1 MKTAISG
8 ALFLARKDVAYLLRM
23 REAVMWVFVMPIV
36 FFYFIGSITKNYGG
50 GPEQKDPIIVN
61 LPADAGFLGKRLVN
75 GLEARNY
82 RIVKSE
88 SPVTL
93 EVPEGFTQSVLG
105 GKPVVLK
112 LTREGEGLNADY
124 DQARVG
130 RVVYTLL
137 ADLIVAEK
145 STSPVTL
152 QSLDDVAK
160 APHMLKLDVKPA
172 GKRKDP
178 PSGFEQAVPGTMVMF
193 TMLVMF
199 TVGASMLTVER
210 EKGILRRLASSPM
223 PREAVVAGKWAARMA
238 LGMVQICFAMITGSV
253 LFHVNWGAHLGM
265 VLLVMF
271 AYAGLAASLG
281 MLLSNFAKNQRQV
294 IGAGV
299 LLSNVMA
306 AIGGC
311 MWPVEITPPWAQRL
325 ALFVPPGWAMDAL
338 HKLVNF
344 GAEPA
349 AVIPH
354 ILAMFAASLVV
365 GLIVARKFRF
375 Q

>member
-1 MKTAISG
+1 MTPFSTAFFI
-8 ALFLARKDVAYLLRM
+8 ARKDAGYLLRM
-23 REAVMWVFVMPIV
+23 REALTWVFVMPIV
-36 FFYFIGSITKNYGG
+36 FFYFIGSITKNFS
-50 GPEQKDPIIVN
+50 GPDQKDPIIVHV
-61 LPADAGFLGKRLVN
+61 PADAGFLAQRLVK

-82 RIVKSE
+82 QIVDKG

-93 EVPEGFTQSVLG
+93 EVPAGFTSTVLS
-105 GKPVVLK
+105 GKPAVLK
-112 LTREGEGLNADY
+112 LTRKGEGLNADY
-124 DQARVG
+124 DQVRVG

-145 STSPVTL
+145 SSSPVTVE
-152 QSLDDVAK
+152 SLDSIA
-160 APHMLKLDVKPA
+160 AEPHLIKLDVKSA

-223 PREAVVAGKWAARMA
+223 PREAVVASKWASRVA
-238 LGMVQICFAMITGSV
+238 LGMVQITFAMITGSL

-271 AYAGLAASLG
+271 AYAGLAAALG
-281 MLLSNFAKNQRQV
+281 MLLSNYARSQRQV

-311 MWPVEITPPWAQRL
+311 MWPVEITPPWAQSL
-325 ALFVPPGWAMDAL
+325 ALLVPPGWAMDAL

-344 GAEPA
+344 GADPS

-354 ILAMFAASLVV
+354 IMGMFAATVIC
-365 GLIVARKFRF
+365 GYFVARKFRF

>member
-1 MKTAISG
+1 MTPFSTAFFI
-8 ALFLARKDVAYLLRM
+8 ARKDVGYLLRM
-23 REAVMWVFVMPIV
+23 REALTWVFVMPIV

-50 GPEQKDPIIVN
+50 GQDQKDPIIVTV
-61 LPADAGFLGKRLVN
+61 PPDAGFLAQRLVK

-82 RIVKSE
+82 QIVDKG
-88 SPVTL
+88 SPATL
-93 EVPEGFTQSVLG
+93 EVPPGFTASVLG
-105 GKPVVLK
+105 GKPAVLK
-112 LTREGEGLNADY
+112 LTRNGEGLNADY
-124 DQARVG
+124 DQVRVG

-145 STSPVTL
+145 STSPATVEA
-152 QSLDDVAK
+152 LDAI
-160 APHMLKLDVKPA
+160 AAEPHLLTLDVKSA
-172 GKRKDP
+172 GKRNDP

-223 PREAVVAGKWAARMA
+223 PREAVVASKWASRMA
-238 LGMVQICFAMITGSV
+238 LGMVQITFAMITGTL

-265 VLLVMF
+265 VLLVMV

-311 MWPVEITPPWAQRL
+311 MWPVEITPPWAQSL
-325 ALFVPPGWAMDAL
+325 ALLVPPGWAMDAL

-354 ILAMFAASLVV
+354 VLGMFAATLVCGYFV
-365 GLIVARKFRF
+365 SRKFRF